1 MEPKSDKKENNN
13 EEEKERILYDKNGI
27 YMKRMYGNQ
36 YQLEFELTNEKRE
49 LEHMIHFDLVKII
62 YEINKDDIFNDMQL
76 DLLLENHAIIYMQ
89 LRHFFADLGM
99 SQKYI
104 HLDTYIT
111 GKNSNN
117 QILFQAKPTTRS
129 NNRSSTSEM
138 IPLTDLYSI
147 CTILNPHKVKFHITI
162 SFDKA
167 FQVTDLI
174 EKLAITLFCK
184 LLLRTKKCIET

>member
-1 MEPKSDKKENNN
+1 MENNEKDN
-13 EEEKERILYDKNGI
+13 EKDKILFDKNGI
-27 YMKRMYGNQ
+27 HMKKNTENQ
-36 YQLEFELTNEKRE
+36 YTLEFELFNETRE

-62 YEINKDDIFNDMQL
+62 YEINKNDIFNDMQL
-76 DLLLENHAIIYMQ
+76 DLLSENHAVIYMQ

-104 HLDTYIT
+104 HIDTYIT
-111 GKNSNN
+111 TKNSDN
-117 QILFQAKPTTRS
+117 QVLFQAKPSTMP

-162 SFDKA
+162 SFDKE
-167 FQVTDLI
+167 FQVTDII
-174 EKLAITLFCK
+174 EKLATTLFCK